1 MFVIGIKEPSKSQM
15 KQHCQGKGFRIVE
28 GEYPV
33 TITSPDAIKKIKN
46 SFRKGKGYTLK
57 PNEFQGE
64 GFKKAFTS
72 AKKQIGNELKQSAR
86 IAKKELQEELRQ
98 TGRELKKEA
107 IKTGNV
113 LVKEVVKPYLTEL
126 VQTGIMGLS
135 GTASALQPEL
145 APFLIPAGLAA
156 SAMAGNAIQNF
167 GNRPRTIQQAQTQA
181 ELQEPLK
188 YDDIAEDDAMYVDP
202 HQLYRTPMRDMT
214 SSQVGLI
221 GFGLASTTKYGT
233 GLFAGGKLLAR
244 DQGYIPYA
252 LLSPDPRF
260 LQNRNIMSPAQQNAL
275 YNKD

>member
-1 MFVIGIKEPSKSQM
+1 M
-15 KQHCQGKGFRIVE
+15 KQHCSGKGFRIVE
-28 GEYPV
+28 GDYPV
-33 TITSPDAIKKIKN
+33 TITSPDAIKKIKS

-57 PNEFQGE
+57 PDEFQGE
-64 GFKKAFTS
+64 GLKKAFSS

-86 IAKKELQEELRQ
+86 IAKKQIKEDLKQA
-98 TGRELKKEA
+98 GREIKKEA

-113 LVKEVVKPYLTEL
+113 FVKEVVKPYLTEV
-126 VQTGIMGLS
+126 VQTGIMGLA

-181 ELQEPLK
+181 EAQEPLK
-188 YDDIAEDDAMYVDP
+188 YDDVAQDDPLFIDP
-202 HQLYRTPMRDMT
+202 HQLYRTPMRDM
-214 SSQVGLI
+214 SQSQTGLI
-221 GFGLASTTKYGT
+221 GFGLLSSTTKHGS

-244 DQGYIPYA
+244 EEGYIPYA

-260 LQNRNIMSPAQQNAL
+260 LQNRNIMSPAEQNAL
-275 YNKD
+275 YYQK